1 MFEREVQLLLGM
13 TPAEVMRL
21 MMSILDLLES
31 LVLNHNWMSNT
42 QLATLAEAQGAE
54 LFRSNGV
61 VANHGGALQQALAN
75 LENEEGQI
83 TQQLLQIQ
91 RANRSVGNAVF
102 DVLRPLMD
110 LSRETRRVGSNVL
123 AEAAQLA
130 RTVPNRL
137 AGIKFEAGERGR
149 ATSIVQQI
157 ARQAPELRQRGID
170 PTLISNATDAER
182 ALIAEAEA
190 LPAEEREAL
199 VRMTPVVVL
208 MRQMIAAQLRAA
220 AGAARAA
227 LSRFL
232 GPLETML
239 DFLARTLGSRLTSFI
254 IVPRSVL
261 KEMLRSAGVS
271 SSADDA

>member
-1 MFEREVQLLLGM
+1 MFEREIQLLLGM
-13 TPAEVMRL
+13 NPRDVMRL
-21 MMSILDLLES
+21 MESVLDLLES
-31 LVLNHNWMSNT
+31 LVLNHNWMSNS
-42 QLATLAEAQGAE
+42 QLAALAEAQGAE
-54 LFRSNGV
+54 LFRSNGA
-61 VANHGGALQQALAN
+61 VADHGAALRQALAN
-75 LENEEGQI
+75 LENEEGDI
-83 TQQLLQIQ
+83 TQQVLQIQ
-91 RANRSVGNAVF
+91 RANRSVGNAIF

-110 LSRETRRVGSNVL
+110 LSRETRRVGGNVL
-123 AEAAQLA
+123 TEAARLA
-130 RTVPNRL
+130 GTVPNRL

-149 ATSIVQQI
+149 ATSIVQQL

-170 PTLISNATDAER
+170 PTLISNATNAER

-199 VRMTPVVVL
+199 VRMTPVIAL
-208 MRQMIAAQLRAA
+208 MRQLIAAQLRPAV
-220 AGAARAA
+220 GALRAA

-254 IVPRSVL
+254 LVPRSVL

-271 SSADDA
+271 SADDGA